1 MMDQLE
7 TEASAERTRAPNT
20 VMHDKLMFTLY
31 NLCWKCCILMSE
43 PAKKQVMK
51 PKGVFFLLFV

>member
-31 NLCWKCCILMSE
+31 NLC
-43 PAKKQVMK
+43 
-51 PKGVFFLLFV
+51 